1 MTPEIKE
8 RLLKE
13 LKTARE
19 IGQQPKLLSQT
30 ELILAI
36 NRLGDVLAEV
46 LDYL

>member
-8 RLLKE
+8 RLIKE
-13 LKTARE
+13 LRTAQRFGKE
-19 IGQQPKLLSQT
+19 PPSQT

>member
-13 LKTARE
+13 LKTARNF
-19 IGQQPKLLSQT
+19 GTVTPTQT
-30 ELILAI
+30 ELTLAI